1 MSTTSIPL
9 ESTGADQPSPA
20 RPGPWRAVAVVTL
33 YFALQIVIAL
43 LWDLGAHVT
52 ARIEHRPAAEL
63 LAAHGSLMLTAVLLL
78 AALPT
83 LLLLRL
89 RWPTR
94 WRAAALPG
102 FGLRW
107 PGLRWILGGLLLAAL
122 LLPLVLGLNAT
133 LFPRQ
138 GVTQSVLVIFDQAH
152 LWMRALLTL
161 MIVLLAPFVEEV
173 LFRGV
178 LLAGLSERMPLRW
191 AVTLSVLLFALLH
204 LPDTGG
210 HWQVLPGLIAL
221 ALGLTWL
228 RLRSGSLLP
237 GYAAHALY
245 NASVLALAL
254 WPLLRGHGAG

>member
-1 MSTTSIPL
+1 MSTPAIPRA
-9 ESTGADQPSPA
+9 ADSARNPA
-20 RPGPWRAVAVVTL
+20 TARLGPWRALGLVAL
-33 YFALQIVIAL
+33 YFALQIAAAL
-43 LWDLGAHVT
+43 LWTLGAHV
-52 ARIEHRPAAEL
+52 AAHVEQRPAADL
-63 LAAHGSLMLTAVLLL
+63 LAAHGSLMLSTVLLF

-83 LLLLRL
+83 LLLVRL
-89 RWPTR
+89 HWPARWS
-94 WRAAALPG
+94 AAALPG

-122 LLPLVLGLNAT
+122 LLPLVLGLNAA

-138 GVTQSVLVIFDQAH
+138 GVTQSVLVIFDHAR
-152 LWMRALLTL
+152 LWMRVLLTL
-161 MIVLLAPFVEEV
+161 MIVLLAPFVEEL

-178 LLAGLSERMPLRW
+178 LLAGLSERLPLRW
-191 AVTLSVLLFALLH
+191 AVALSVLLFAIAH

-228 RLRSGSLLP
+228 RVRSGSLLP

-254 WPLLRGHGAG
+254 WPLLRGHAAG

>member
-1 MSTTSIPL
+1 MTS
-9 ESTGADQPSPA
+9 ADPNPA
-20 RPGPWRAVAVVTL
+20 PAAPAALGPWRAIGLVVL
-33 YFALQIVIAL
+33 YFALQIAVAL
-43 LWDLGAHVT
+43 LWTIGTHVA
-52 ARIEHRPAAEL
+52 ARIEHRPAADI
-63 LAAHGSLMLTAVLLL
+63 LAAHGSLMLSAVLLL

-83 LLLLRL
+83 LLLVRL
-89 RWPTR
+89 HWPARWS
-94 WRAAALPG
+94 AAALPG

-107 PGLRWILGGLLLAAL
+107 PGLRWMLGGLLLTVL
-122 LLPLVLGLNAT
+122 LLPLVLGLNAA

-138 GVTQSVLVIFDQAH
+138 GVTQSVMVIFEQAH
-152 LWMRALLTL
+152 PWMRVLLTL
-161 MIVLLAPFVEEV
+161 MIVLLAPFVEEL

-178 LLAGLSERMPLRW
+178 LLAGLSERLSLRW
-191 AVTLSVLLFALLH
+191 AVTLSVLPFALAH

-254 WPLLRGHGAG
+254 WPLLRGHAAG